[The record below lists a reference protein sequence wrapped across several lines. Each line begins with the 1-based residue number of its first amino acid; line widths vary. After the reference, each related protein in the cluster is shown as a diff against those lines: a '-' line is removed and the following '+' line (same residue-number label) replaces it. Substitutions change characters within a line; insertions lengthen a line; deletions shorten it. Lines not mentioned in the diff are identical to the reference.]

1 MLLRTLRLPLALIV
15 SLLAASAHA
24 QSFKERM
31 DICLACHGENGT
43 SQTEQTPSLGAQ
55 QSAYVVIQLYMF
67 REKMRNVEL
76 MNEMAKDLTD
86 DDLRAFSDFISKL
99 PKPAAVTDADPARM
113 QRGQTIAAQ
122 NRCGTCHNDNYAGRD
137 AIPALAGQRE
147 DYLSRTMRE
156 YKASTRRG
164 YEATMT
170 DLLGAVSV
178 EQIDDLA
185 YYLARV
191 K

>member
-1 MLLRTLRLPLALIV
+1 MMFRSLRLPLVLI
-15 SLLAASAHA
+15 SLAMTGAAAA

-31 DICLACHGENGT
+31 DVCLACHGENGT

-55 QSAYVVIQLYMF
+55 QSAFVVIQLYMF

-86 DDLRAFSDFISKL
+86 DDLRAFSDYISKL
-99 PKPAAVTDADPARM
+99 PKPVAITDADPARM
-113 QRGQTIAAQ
+113 QRGQAIAAQ
-122 NRCGTCHNDNYAGRD
+122 NRCASCHNDNYAGRD

-147 DYLSRTMRE
+147 DYLSGTMRE

-170 DLLGAVSV
+170 DLLQAVSV

-191 K
+191 R

>member
-1 MLLRTLRLPLALIV
+1 MMFRLLHLPLVLI
-15 SLLAASAHA
+15 SLAMTGAAAA

-55 QSAYVVIQLYMF
+55 QPGFVVIQLYMF

-86 DDLRAFSDFISKL
+86 DDLRAFSDYISKL
-99 PKPAAVTDADPARM
+99 PKPVAVTDSDPARM
-113 QRGQTIAAQ
+113 QRAAAIAQ
-122 NRCGTCHNDNYAGRD
+122 QHRCASCHNDNYAGRD
-137 AIPALAGQRE
+137 SIPAIGGQRE

-170 DLLGAVSV
+170 DLLGAVTV